1 MHKKKITP
9 TGALLYVFLTV
20 VLVFMMIPFVWLL
33 ISSLRPNAD
42 LFNEPFAVPK
52 TLSFE
57 NFRAVMESHP
67 MLLYFA
73 NSVAIATIAT
83 VIAVGAATLA
93 AYAMQQRF
101 LTRKSLTVLF
111 SMCLF
116 IPTNAFMV
124 PYYVMIN
131 KIGLYDNVLGIAL
144 VYAGVNLPMS
154 FMVIKGYMDTI
165 PGELLESAKID
176 GATAGQ
182 SFWKIILPVSKP
194 GIVTA
199 CIFLVINSWNELLFA
214 NLLNQSDSS
223 RTIQVAIRSFLTTF
237 EAIRDG
243 IRNLV
248 DWNQE
253 GFEEPLL
260 FSSAVEAL
268 VFLET
273 ETVDVVL
280 TDLYMPVL
288 NGIEFIRMLREQNQV
303 CEVIILTGHER
314 FELAREA
321 IALGV
326 KQYLLKPVTG
336 QTLLTEL
343 HKVSREIQERMRLKD
358 WVDIAKKK
366 LHDYLPVIQN
376 QFWND
381 LLLGNLIEL
390 KKIKERAEEAEI
402 SIPESEMTCLAVQR
416 KGEQLERDRITREM
430 ALRELTEEILGEKYL
445 GALFYNGMEMVICKG
460 RISRDYVE
468 ILNESVKHNFGYSIS
483 IGVSTA
489 QKDATNLRNLAR
501 EAMDAVQSI
510 HEEDVISYIYYRDIE
525 NKKKE
530 RVEYPYEEER
540 RILHEIRFQRLPDR
554 NLLRKFL
561 EKLLPPRYSVEKSKM
576 LLLQFLLAL
585 VRMADELEI
594 DVATEFGK
602 AEASIESLQKV
613 EEALERMITR
623 MVSEKEKMS
632 RRYTEILVQSARN
645 YIQEHFA
652 DEELSAGKIAE
663 AVGVTP
669 NYLSRIFKS
678 ITGDTCVSF
687 LGKVRLDEAKKLLRD
702 SSFKSYEVAEAV
714 GYKNPNYFGAMFKR
728 YTGYTPKEYREASY
742 EDKN

>member
-1 MHKKKITP
+1 MIAMKI
-9 TGALLYVFLTV
+9 
-20 VLVFMMIPFVWLL
+20 MIVE
-33 ISSLRPNAD
+33 D
-42 LFNEPFAVPK
+42 E
-52 TLSFE
+52 E
-57 NFRAVMESHP
+57 N
-67 MLLYFA
+67 
-73 NSVAIATIAT
+73 
-83 VIAVGAATLA
+83 
-93 AYAMQQRF
+93 
-101 LTRKSLTVLF
+101 
-111 SMCLF
+111 
-116 IPTNAFMV
+116 
-124 PYYVMIN
+124 
-131 KIGLYDNVLGIAL
+131 
-144 VYAGVNLPMS
+144 
-154 FMVIKGYMDTI
+154 
-165 PGELLESAKID
+165 
-176 GATAGQ
+176 
-182 SFWKIILPVSKP
+182 
-194 GIVTA
+194 
-199 CIFLVINSWNELLFA
+199 
-214 NLLNQSDSS
+214 
-223 RTIQVAIRSFLTTF
+223 
-237 EAIRDG
+237 IRDG

-366 LHDYLPVIQN
+366 LQ
-376 QFWND
+376 
-381 LLLGNLIEL
+381 
-390 KKIKERAEEAEI
+390 AEI

-687 LGKVRLDEAKKLLRD
+687 LSKVRLDEAKKLLRD

>member
-1 MHKKKITP
+1 MIAMKI
-9 TGALLYVFLTV
+9 
-20 VLVFMMIPFVWLL
+20 MIVE
-33 ISSLRPNAD
+33 D
-42 LFNEPFAVPK
+42 E
-52 TLSFE
+52 E
-57 NFRAVMESHP
+57 N
-67 MLLYFA
+67 
-73 NSVAIATIAT
+73 
-83 VIAVGAATLA
+83 
-93 AYAMQQRF
+93 
-101 LTRKSLTVLF
+101 
-111 SMCLF
+111 
-116 IPTNAFMV
+116 
-124 PYYVMIN
+124 
-131 KIGLYDNVLGIAL
+131 
-144 VYAGVNLPMS
+144 
-154 FMVIKGYMDTI
+154 
-165 PGELLESAKID
+165 
-176 GATAGQ
+176 
-182 SFWKIILPVSKP
+182 
-194 GIVTA
+194 
-199 CIFLVINSWNELLFA
+199 
-214 NLLNQSDSS
+214 
-223 RTIQVAIRSFLTTF
+223 
-237 EAIRDG
+237 IRDG

-714 GYKNPNYFGAMFKR
+714 GSVS
-728 YTGYTPKEYREASY
+728 YTHLTLPTKA
-742 EDKN
+742 

>member
-1 MHKKKITP
+1 MIAMKI
-9 TGALLYVFLTV
+9 
-20 VLVFMMIPFVWLL
+20 MIVE
-33 ISSLRPNAD
+33 D
-42 LFNEPFAVPK
+42 E
-52 TLSFE
+52 E
-57 NFRAVMESHP
+57 N
-67 MLLYFA
+67 
-73 NSVAIATIAT
+73 
-83 VIAVGAATLA
+83 
-93 AYAMQQRF
+93 
-101 LTRKSLTVLF
+101 
-111 SMCLF
+111 
-116 IPTNAFMV
+116 
-124 PYYVMIN
+124 
-131 KIGLYDNVLGIAL
+131 
-144 VYAGVNLPMS
+144 
-154 FMVIKGYMDTI
+154 
-165 PGELLESAKID
+165 
-176 GATAGQ
+176 
-182 SFWKIILPVSKP
+182 
-194 GIVTA
+194 
-199 CIFLVINSWNELLFA
+199 
-214 NLLNQSDSS
+214 
-223 RTIQVAIRSFLTTF
+223 
-237 EAIRDG
+237 IRDG

-530 RVEYPYEEER
+530 KVKTKKIKQKKEVKNIKPTAKKRKSARRSTAEELEPQFEFKKHDKYSTKGF
-540 RILHEIRFQRLPDR
+540 IFLHGQDKETAKQQSPHYALPDPEGQQKAINQR
-554 NLLRKFL
+554 QQKQSSQVNTDNLLPL
-561 EKLLPPRYSVEKSKM
+561 APIVQTNSQIQENNQLYNLPP
-576 LLLQFLLAL
+576 
-585 VRMADELEI
+585 
-594 DVATEFGK
+594 
-602 AEASIESLQKV
+602 
-613 EEALERMITR
+613 
-623 MVSEKEKMS
+623 
-632 RRYTEILVQSARN
+632 
-645 YIQEHFA
+645 
-652 DEELSAGKIAE
+652 
-663 AVGVTP
+663 
-669 NYLSRIFKS
+669 
-678 ITGDTCVSF
+678 
-687 LGKVRLDEAKKLLRD
+687 LDEIKAPALDGK
-702 SSFKSYEVAEAV
+702 
-714 GYKNPNYFGAMFKR
+714 GYSIHDFGDMAF
-728 YTGYTPKEYREASY
+728 
-742 EDKN
+742 

>member
-1 MHKKKITP
+1 MIAMKI
-9 TGALLYVFLTV
+9 
-20 VLVFMMIPFVWLL
+20 MIVE
-33 ISSLRPNAD
+33 D
-42 LFNEPFAVPK
+42 E
-52 TLSFE
+52 E
-57 NFRAVMESHP
+57 N
-67 MLLYFA
+67 
-73 NSVAIATIAT
+73 
-83 VIAVGAATLA
+83 
-93 AYAMQQRF
+93 
-101 LTRKSLTVLF
+101 
-111 SMCLF
+111 
-116 IPTNAFMV
+116 
-124 PYYVMIN
+124 
-131 KIGLYDNVLGIAL
+131 
-144 VYAGVNLPMS
+144 
-154 FMVIKGYMDTI
+154 
-165 PGELLESAKID
+165 
-176 GATAGQ
+176 
-182 SFWKIILPVSKP
+182 
-194 GIVTA
+194 
-199 CIFLVINSWNELLFA
+199 
-214 NLLNQSDSS
+214 
-223 RTIQVAIRSFLTTF
+223 
-237 EAIRDG
+237 IRDG

-343 HKVSREIQERMRLKD
+343 HKVSRELHERMRLKD
-358 WVDIAKKK
+358 WVDLAKIK